1 MPRRHA
7 AKSRMFSYGLNSR
20 QPVNNGQIDVS
31 HHFSLGFFHEC
42 PQVTSHGGSFN
53 YFTDSDAGGNRRPNP
68 AWEGAVAVAGYT

>member
-20 QPVNNGQIDVS
+20 QPVNNRQIEAS
-31 HHFSLGFFHEC
+31 HHFSLGFFNAC
-42 PQVTSHGGSFN
+42 PQVTSHGESLN
-53 YFTDSDAGGNRRPNP
+53 HITDPNAEGNRRPNP